1 METPLYISLARMN
14 TLRRQ
19 MDVVANNVANIST
32 TGFKAQRMQFVEF
45 LERASPEE
53 RYSMP
58 IDLVTTRDQ
67 RAGPLVPTNNPLD
80 IALQGEGYLVVSS
93 LNGDRYT
100 RSGALQ
106 IGPNRQLVDGNG
118 LPVQGEGGQP
128 LTIPAAAVQVTISP
142 SGEVSTEQGPVGK
155 IRTVRFDSDLS
166 LEELGGGLYA
176 TDQQPRPS
184 TELTLTQGML
194 EGSNVQGV
202 VEMTQMIEILRQYQS
217 TQRLI
222 DSEHER
228 MRTTNRQLPRLSA

>member
-19 MDVVANNVANIST
+19 LDVVANNVANLST

-45 LERASPEE
+45 LERASTEE

-67 RAGPLVPTNNPLD
+67 RAGPLTPTNNPLD
-80 IALQGEGYLVVSS
+80 VALQGEGYLVVSS

-100 RSGALQ
+100 RVGSLHLN
-106 IGPNRQLVDGNG
+106 PNRQLVDGNG
-118 LPVQGEGGQP
+118 LPLQSEGGQP
-128 LTIPAAAVQVTISP
+128 ITIPISSTQISITT
-142 SGEVSTEQGPVGK
+142 SGDVSTEDGPLGK
-155 IRTVRFDSDLS
+155 LRMVRFDEDQQ
-166 LEELGGGLYA
+166 LEELGGGLHA
-176 TDQQPRPS
+176 TDQTPRPA

-202 VEMTQMIEILRQYQS
+202 QEMTQMIEILRQYQS

-222 DSEHER
+222 EGEHER

>member
-67 RAGPLVPTNNPLD
+67 RAGPLQPTNNPLD
-80 IALQGEGYLVVSS
+80 VALQGEGYIVVSS

-100 RSGALQ
+100 RAGSFQ
-106 IGPNRQLVDGNG
+106 IGANRQLVNGSG
-118 LPVQGEGGQP
+118 LPIQSEGGQP
-128 LTIPAAAVQVTISP
+128 LTIPAGAVQISISP

-155 IRTVRFDSDLS
+155 IRMVKFDSDQS

-176 TDQQPRPS
+176 TDQTPRPA

-202 VEMTQMIEILRQYQS
+202 VEMSQMIEILRQYQS

-222 DSEHER
+222 ESEHER
-228 MRTTNRQLPRLSA
+228 MRSTNRQLPKVST